1 MTVYDVR
8 VERADR
14 YWLVHVPQV
23 ERTTQA
29 RSLREVS
36 VMARDL
42 IVLMSE
48 KGLDPEGI
56 DLAIDVQLPESV
68 RRHIAR
74 ASELREQETQVR
86 QEAAREQRAA
96 VRELAEQGL
105 TVRDIGTALGF
116 SFQRAQQLINA

>member
-23 ERTTQA
+23 HRTTQA
-29 RSLREVS
+29 RSLREVAA
-36 VMARDL
+36 MARDL
-42 IVLMSE
+42 IMLMSE
-48 KGLDPEGI
+48 EGLEPQGVE
-56 DLAIDVQLPESV
+56 LAIDIRLPESV
-68 RRHIAR
+68 RKHIAR
-74 ASELREQETQVR
+74 AAELREQETHVR